1 MRDIIIVLLAF
12 LFTLLTIVLFDIKH
26 ISQQFLVL
34 VFILLAFL
42 IFYMAIDKL
51 HIFKDSENEVNFDNT
66 NFTEEGEL
74 LGNNNEL
81 NNIFNNEEE
90 LMEED
95 ELRSEGQNLVEAS
108 NDAVYTQ
115 DDLIN
120 PNYSLENVNTNNF
133 GNIENNFIGDL
144 LFPDDI
150 EVDVTERIRKVVKP
164 LANSLLQVDN
174 LSVLRGQRDN
184 RHKTYN
190 WPIQ

>member
-1 MRDIIIVLLAF
+1 MYLILINNITKYFYFLFLFLYNILVVMRDIIIVLLAF

-144 LFPDDI
+144 L
-150 EVDVTERIRKVVKP
+150 
-164 LANSLLQVDN
+164 
-174 LSVLRGQRDN
+174 
-184 RHKTYN
+184 
-190 WPIQ
+190 